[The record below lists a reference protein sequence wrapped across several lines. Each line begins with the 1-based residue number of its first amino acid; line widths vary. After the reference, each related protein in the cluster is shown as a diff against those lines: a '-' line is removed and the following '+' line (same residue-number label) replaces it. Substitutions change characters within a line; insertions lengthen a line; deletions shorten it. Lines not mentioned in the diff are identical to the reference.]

1 MVPQSELWLSVIGT
15 LKGRVDFV
23 DIFPR
28 EGIVTT
34 EIDTQ
39 RQTNPWKLIDQTAQ
53 ENRYLQLSFDKYTD
67 TPLPHSM
74 THAHLHSTHIN
85 MHTHYTHKG

>member
-39 RQTNPWKLIDQTAQ
+39 RQANPWKLIDQTAQ
-53 ENRYLQLSFDKYTD
+53 ENCYPQLSFDKYTD
-67 TPLPHSM
+67 THPPI
-74 THAHLHSTHIN
+74 A
-85 MHTHYTHKG
+85 